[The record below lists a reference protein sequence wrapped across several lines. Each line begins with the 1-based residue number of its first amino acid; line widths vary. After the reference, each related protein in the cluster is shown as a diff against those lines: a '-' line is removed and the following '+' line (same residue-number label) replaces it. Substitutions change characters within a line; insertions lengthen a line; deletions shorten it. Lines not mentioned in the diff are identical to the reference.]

1 MIAVM
6 PDLPRITRRRL
17 AAIAS
22 AAVLSA
28 PALGRAQG
36 RTPDFPTR
44 QVRVVVPFPPGG
56 GLDALGRAL
65 ADRLQA
71 AWGRPVVIDN
81 RPGGST
87 VPGTDIV
94 AKAPPDGHTLLL
106 TADNSI
112 TSNPHL
118 IRGLPHDPMRDLA
131 PVTHLVD
138 VHQMV
143 LVHPSVGAHTMEEL
157 VAAARAAPGRFN
169 FGSYGNA
176 SQPHLAFGALM
187 ARTGVE
193 MVHVPYRG
201 LTPAV
206 LATLAGEVQM
216 TLAGIA
222 SGAEHIRAGTLR
234 ALAVGRPT
242 RFEQLP
248 DVPTLEEAGYADMDP
263 RTWFG
268 LFAPAGTPPEL
279 LEQVQ
284 RDVAAAMADPVVRD
298 RHLAPSGYTVHAG
311 SPEAFAS
318 FLRDD
323 LAYKKRLIEAA
334 GIEPE

>member
-1 MIAVM
+1 MAFS
-6 PDLPRITRRRL
+6 RRTLL
-17 AAIAS
+17 AA
-22 AAVLSA
+22 L
-28 PALGRAQG
+28 ALPSLAQAQS
-36 RTPDFPTR
+36 DYPTR
-44 QVRVVVPFPPGG
+44 QVRIVVPFPPGG
-56 GLDALGRAL
+56 GLDALARAI

-71 AWGRPVVIDN
+71 QWRQPVVVDN

-94 AKAPPDGHTLLL
+94 AKAPADGHTLLI

-118 IRGLPHDPMRDLA
+118 IRALPHDPMRDLA
-131 PVTHLVD
+131 PISLLVD
-138 VHQMV
+138 VHQMI
-143 LVHPSVGAHTMEEL
+143 LVHPSVGARSMAEL
-157 VAAARAAPGRFN
+157 VAAARAAPGRLN

-187 ARTGVE
+187 ARERIE

-242 RFEQLP
+242 RFEALP
-248 DVPTLEEAGYADMDP
+248 EVPTLAEAGFAEIDP

-268 LFAPAGTPPEL
+268 AFAPAGTPATL
-279 LEQVQ
+279 LARLQ
-284 RDVAAAMADPVVRD
+284 REIAGAMADPAVRD
-298 RHLAPSGYTVHAG
+298 RHLTPSGYTVHAAT
-311 SPEAFAS
+311 PEATAA
-318 FLRDD
+318 FLRED
-323 LAYKKRLIEAA
+323 LDYKRRLIAAA
-334 GIEPE
+334 GITPD

>member
-1 MIAVM
+1 MN
-6 PDLPRITRRRL
+6 LSRRTLL
-17 AAIAS
+17 AALAVPAIAQ
-22 AAVLSA
+22 
-28 PALGRAQG
+28 AQ
-36 RTPDFPTR
+36 TDFPTR
-44 QVRVVVPFPPGG
+44 QVRIVVPFPPGG
-56 GLDALGRAL
+56 GLDALARAL

-71 AWGRPVVIDN
+71 AWRQPVVVDN

-94 AKAPPDGHTLLL
+94 AKAPADGHTLLI

-118 IRGLPHDPMRDLA
+118 IRALPHDPMRDLA
-131 PVTHLVD
+131 PISLLVD

-143 LVHPSVGAHTMEEL
+143 LVHPSVGARTMAEL

-169 FGSYGNA
+169 FGSYGSA
-176 SQPHLAFGALM
+176 SQPHLSFGALM
-187 ARTGVE
+187 ARERIE

-206 LATLAGEVQM
+206 LATVAGEVQM

-242 RFEQLP
+242 RFEALP
-248 DVPTLEEAGYADMDP
+248 EVPTLAEAGFADIDP

-268 LFAPAGTPPEL
+268 AFAPAGTPPAL
-279 LEQVQ
+279 VARLH
-284 RDVAAAMADPVVRD
+284 RDIATAMADRVVRD
-298 RHLAPSGYTVHAG
+298 RILAPSGYTVHVAT
-311 SPEAFAS
+311 PEATAA

-323 LAYKKRLIEAA
+323 LATKARLIAAA
-334 GIEPE
+334 GIRPD

>member
-1 MIAVM
+1 M
-6 PDLPRITRRRL
+6 RL
-17 AAIAS
+17 ARRTLLAGLAIP
-22 AAVLSA
+22 AVA
-28 PALGRAQG
+28 RAQG
-36 RTPDFPTR
+36 DFPSR
-44 QVRVVVPFPPGG
+44 QVRIVVPFPPGG
-56 GLDALGRAL
+56 GLDALARAL

-71 AWGRPVVIDN
+71 TWRQPVVVDN

-94 AKAPPDGHTLLL
+94 AKAPPDGHTLLI

-118 IRGLPHDPMRDLA
+118 IRNLPHDPMRDLA
-131 PVTHLVD
+131 PISLLVD

-143 LVHPSVGAHTMEEL
+143 LVHPSVGARSMAEL

-187 ARTGVE
+187 ARE
-193 MVHVPYRG
+193 RIELVHVPYRG

-206 LATLAGEVQM
+206 LATLSGEVQM

-242 RFEQLP
+242 RFEALP
-248 DVPTLEEAGYADMDP
+248 DVPTLAEAGFAEIDP

-268 LFAPAGTPPEL
+268 AFAPAGTPAPL
-279 LEQVQ
+279 VARLH
-284 RDVAAAMADPVVRD
+284 RDIATAMADPAVRE
-298 RHLAPSGYTVHAG
+298 RHLAPSGYTVHAAT
-311 SPEAFAS
+311 PEATAA

-323 LAYKKRLIEAA
+323 LAYKRRLIAAA
-334 GIEPE
+334 GIQPE

>member
-1 MIAVM
+1 M
-6 PDLPRITRRRL
+6 RL
-17 AAIAS
+17 ARRSLLATLA
-22 AAVLSA
+22 L
-28 PALGRAQG
+28 PALARAQG
-36 RTPDFPTR
+36 AFPSR
-44 QVRVVVPFPPGG
+44 QVRIVVPFPPGG
-56 GLDALGRAL
+56 GLDALARAL
-65 ADRLQA
+65 ADRMQA
-71 AWGRPVVIDN
+71 AWGQPVVVDN

-94 AKAPPDGHTLLL
+94 AKAAPDGHTLLI

-131 PVTHLVD
+131 PLSHLVD
-138 VHQMV
+138 VHQMI
-143 LVHPSVGAHTMEEL
+143 LAHPGVGARTMAEL
-157 VAAARAAPGRFN
+157 VAAARANPGKLN

-187 ARTGVE
+187 AKTGIE

-222 SGAEHIRAGTLR
+222 SGATHIRAGTLR
-234 ALAVGRPT
+234 ALAVGKPT
-242 RFEQLP
+242 RFEALP
-248 DVPTLEEAGYADMDP
+248 EVPTLAEAGFDDIDP

-268 LFAPAGTPPEL
+268 AFAPAGTPPEL
-279 LEQVQ
+279 LARLHAALVQ
-284 RDVAAAMADPVVRD
+284 AMADPTVRE
-298 RHLAPSGYTVHAG
+298 RHLVTSGYTVHVRT
-311 SPEAFAS
+311 PEATAE
-318 FLRDD
+318 FLRED
-323 LAYKKRLIEAA
+323 LDYKRRLIAAA
-334 GIEPE
+334 GIRAE

>member
-1 MIAVM
+1 VIHRRALLATLA
-6 PDLPRITRRRL
+6 LP
-17 AAIAS
+17 AIA
-22 AAVLSA
+22 
-28 PALGRAQG
+28 RAQG
-36 RTPDFPTR
+36 VSFPTR
-44 QVRVVVPFPPGG
+44 QVRIVVPFPPGG
-56 GLDALGRAL
+56 GLDALARAL

-71 AWGRPVVIDN
+71 EWGQPVVVDN

-94 AKAPPDGHTLLL
+94 AKAAPDGHTLLI

-112 TSNPHL
+112 TSNPVL

-131 PVTHLVD
+131 PITLLVD

-143 LVHPSVGAHTMEEL
+143 LVHPSVGANSMAEL
-157 VAAARAAPGRFN
+157 VVAARANPGKLN

-187 ARTGVE
+187 AKERVE

-206 LATLAGEVQM
+206 MATLAGEVQM

-222 SGAEHIRAGTLR
+222 SGAAHIRAGTLK
-234 ALAVGRPT
+234 ALAVGKPT
-242 RFEQLP
+242 RFEALP
-248 DVPTLEEAGYADMDP
+248 DVPTLKEAGYDDIDP

-268 LFAPAGTPPEL
+268 AFAPAGTPPEL
-279 LEQVQ
+279 LL
-284 RDVAAAMADPVVRD
+284 RLHAAISAAMAAPVVRD
-298 RHLAPSGYTVHAG
+298 RHLAPAGYTVHLTP
-311 SPEAFAS
+311 PEATAA
-318 FLRDD
+318 FLRED
-323 LAYKKRLIEAA
+323 LEYKRRLIAAA
-334 GIEPE
+334 GIQPE

>member
-1 MIAVM
+1 M
-6 PDLPRITRRRL
+6 RL
-17 AAIAS
+17 ARRALLATL
-22 AAVLSA
+22 AL
-28 PALGRAQG
+28 PALARAQNA
-36 RTPDFPTR
+36 FPTR
-44 QVRVVVPFPPGG
+44 QVRIVVPFPPGG
-56 GLDALGRAL
+56 GLDALARAL
-65 ADRLQA
+65 ADRMQA
-71 AWGRPVVIDN
+71 AWGQPVVVDN

-94 AKAPPDGHTLLL
+94 CKAAPDGHTLLI

-131 PVTHLVD
+131 PISHLVD
-138 VHQMV
+138 VHQMI
-143 LVHPSVGAHTMEEL
+143 LAHPALGASSMAEL
-157 VAAARAAPGRFN
+157 VVAARAAPGRFN

-187 ARTGVE
+187 ARERIE

-206 LATLAGEVQM
+206 LATVAGEVQM

-234 ALAVGRPT
+234 ALAVGKPT
-242 RFEQLP
+242 RFEALP
-248 DVPTLEEAGYADMDP
+248 EVPTLLEAGYDDIDP

-268 LFAPAGTPPEL
+268 AFAPAGTPPEL
-279 LEQVQ
+279 VARLHAAI
-284 RDVAAAMADPVVRD
+284 AAAMSEPAVRE
-298 RHLAPSGYTVHAG
+298 RHLLASGYTVHVRT
-311 SPEAFAS
+311 PEATAA

-323 LAYKKRLIEAA
+323 LAYKARLIAAA
-334 GIEPE
+334 GITPD